1 MGKYRAGFCL
11 IRSFGQKRR
20 CLDALGSPAMTLIGS
35 YCRLHFSQ
43 DVAGGGGGDDTRRPG
58 GGGAGEPIMGG
69 AGGSARAFMRACGK
83 SGQRGLGLRAPAEAA
98 SRRMV
103 QRSRRPRLVEGG
115 AGSPEGAP
123 AAARHPPRRARRRRG
138 RRGAATRALA
148 RRARSIPDPRR
159 QRPGGRAIGQSDS
172 EGFGSG

>member
-1 MGKYRAGFCL
+1 MCGRRADAAVAATVTA
-11 IRSFGQKRR
+11 RSR
-20 CLDALGSPAMTLIGS
+20 CGGRGGGAARPRSQPRASP
-35 YCRLHFSQ
+35 
-43 DVAGGGGGDDTRRPG
+43 DVAGGGGGADTRRPG
-58 GGGAGEPIMGG
+58 GGGEGEPIMGG
-69 AGGSARAFMRACGK
+69 AGGSARACMRACGK

-103 QRSRRPRLVEGG
+103 QRSRQPRLVEGK

-138 RRGAATRALA
+138 RRGAVTRALE

-172 EGFGSG
+172 EGYGAG